1 MQILFRERWCLAMRY
16 VSLKHLWCLS
26 VSFNRWSL
34 LRVSQVDQHQYK
46 LIIFWLWLEHSLL
59 FIPLLNLRPKSLVKF
74 DCSLFGG
81 PFMKKNVFH
90 IVCSILYQ
98 HEIIDLQRIHKKE
111 FKNKDQKAQDREIRK
126 QYKNP
131 IDKIIQYMKN
141 YALSN

>member
-16 VSLKHLWCLS
+16 VSLRHVRCLS
-26 VSFNRWSL
+26 VSFKRGSL

-59 FIPLLNLRPKSLVKF
+59 FIPLLNSRPKSLVKF

>member
-1 MQILFRERWCLAMRY
+1 M
-16 VSLKHLWCLS
+16 
-26 VSFNRWSL
+26 
-34 LRVSQVDQHQYK
+34 
-46 LIIFWLWLEHSLL
+46 
-59 FIPLLNLRPKSLVKF
+59 
-74 DCSLFGG
+74 
-81 PFMKKNVFH
+81 FH

>member
-16 VSLKHLWCLS
+16 VSLRHVRCLS
-26 VSFNRWSL
+26 VSFKRGSL

-81 PFMKKNVFH
+81 PFMKK
-90 IVCSILYQ
+90 ICSILFALSYISMKSLTCK
-98 HEIIDLQRIHKKE
+98 EYIKKSL
-111 FKNKDQKAQDREIRK
+111 KNKDQKAQDREIRK

>member
-16 VSLKHLWCLS
+16 VKRVRCLC
-26 VSFNRWSL
+26 VSFKRGSL

-46 LIIFWLWLEHSLL
+46 LIILWFWPEHSLF
-59 FIPLLNLRPKSLVKF
+59 FIQLLNLRPKSLVKF